1 MDKRQFLDSI
11 RSDNRSSPTGV
22 HWESFR
28 KLLVRSAK
36 TDARY
41 KLPNPLILGGDIASY
56 ADKHRRL
63 SEQLDWAE
71 DHGCLGEALVFL
83 ANLPSGAWNTSDGS
97 DWDQE
102 HPWVRGEW

>member
-11 RSDNRSSPTGV
+11 RSDNRSCPTGV
-22 HWESFR
+22 HWEIFR

-41 KLPNPLILGGDIASY
+41 KLPNPLILGDDITSY

-71 DHGCLGEALVFL
+71 AHGCLDEALTFL
-83 ANLPSGAWNTSDGS
+83 ARLPLDAWSTSDGS
-97 DWDQE
+97 DWDTE
-102 HPWVRGEW
+102 HPWVRGE

>member
-1 MDKRQFLDSI
+1 MDKRQFLESI

-56 ADKHRRL
+56 ADKYRRL

-83 ANLPSGAWNTSDGS
+83 AKLPSGAWHTSDSS
-97 DWDQE
+97 DWDKE